1 MTGTLA
7 AHRHHPALGDLL
19 VRGTCP
25 QRRSEV
31 GLAACEQA
39 VAHMAVG
46 SQPDPV
52 AITPER
58 TRDRGADHDR
68 SRTALDPDDLGGR
81 APPPLHAR
89 GQRERLTP
97 PRLDTLARALF
108 IAGLSR
114 LYNRDRSG

>member
-39 VAHMAVG
+39 VAHLAVG

-52 AITPER
+52 AITAER
-58 TRDRGADHDR
+58 TRDRGDDPDR
-68 SRTALDPDDLGGR
+68 SRTAIDAEERGGR
-81 APPPLHAR
+81 
-89 GQRERLTP
+89 TP
-97 PRLDTLARALF
+97 PR
-108 IAGLSR
+108 
-114 LYNRDRSG
+114 DRKSVGEGKSVSERGE